1 LAVTFLVYSTAGGL
15 DFLDFDDS
23 DYVVHNPMVSQGLS
37 WEGWTWAWTT
47 FHVSNWHPLTWLSH
61 MLDCQL
67 FGLAPGG
74 HHLSN
79 LFFHLGNT
87 LLLFHLLRVLTG
99 QLWRPALV
107 AALFAVHPL
116 HVESVAW
123 VSERKDLLSTF
134 FGLLALEAY
143 AWYCR
148 QPGRWRYTLVALAFA
163 LSLLAKPMLVTLPFV
178 MLLLDYWPL
187 SRFSPGPVGDQS
199 RESRQRSGQIALQ
212 AHRPVP
218 ELVLEKVPLLLLSA
232 LSCLLTILAQR
243 SLALVSLDTIP
254 FEARVANALLSY
266 VRYLDKAA
274 WPLDLAI
281 YYSHTQPELT
291 SLPVILSALCV
302 LVVTG
307 LTVSWR
313 HSRPAL
319 LVGWLWYVGT
329 LVPVIGLVQ
338 VGGQSMADRYTYVPL
353 IGIFLALAWFVPD
366 CRRSGS
372 VGIVTA
378 GVLAV
383 VVSFLAVSTWFQLKF
398 WRNEASVWHHA
409 LEVTQNNAMAE
420 AHWGILL
427 LQNGEVEEAEQH
439 LKRAITLAA
448 NFGEAKIHLG
458 ILRLWQER
466 LDESEELMSR
476 ALEIHPTNPQYHH
489 WLGKLWLR
497 RGRLDTA
504 AAQFREA
511 VDRAPL
517 KAEYHCNL
525 GFTLDA
531 QGNHEAAAAAYA
543 RGMQL
548 DAAVAQRANQVAQL
562 LLKFRDPRLP
572 GFLSETLFLAQ
583 QAAAATQGQNVD
595 VLLTLAEAWQ
605 ANGRT
610 AEAVAEARRALAL
623 ARSTGPP
630 DLVRRIEEQLRKY
643 ESTPGRTP

>member
-1 LAVTFLVYSTAGGL
+1 
-15 DFLDFDDS
+15 
-23 DYVVHNPMVSQGLS
+23 
-37 WEGWTWAWTT
+37 
-47 FHVSNWHPLTWLSH
+47 
-61 MLDCQL
+61 
-67 FGLAPGG
+67 
-74 HHLSN
+74 
-79 LFFHLGNT
+79 
-87 LLLFHLLRVLTG
+87 
-99 QLWRPALV
+99 
-107 AALFAVHPL
+107 
-116 HVESVAW
+116 
-123 VSERKDLLSTF
+123 
-134 FGLLALEAY
+134 
-143 AWYCR
+143 
-148 QPGRWRYTLVALAFA
+148 
-163 LSLLAKPMLVTLPFV
+163 
-178 MLLLDYWPL
+178 
-187 SRFSPGPVGDQS
+187 
-199 RESRQRSGQIALQ
+199 
-212 AHRPVP
+212 
-218 ELVLEKVPLLLLSA
+218 
-232 LSCLLTILAQR
+232 
-243 SLALVSLDTIP
+243 
-254 FEARVANALLSY
+254 
-266 VRYLDKAA
+266 
-274 WPLDLAI
+274 
-281 YYSHTQPELT
+281 
-291 SLPVILSALCV
+291 
-302 LVVTG
+302 
-307 LTVSWR
+307 
-313 HSRPAL
+313 
-319 LVGWLWYVGT
+319 
-329 LVPVIGLVQ
+329 
-338 VGGQSMADRYTYVPL
+338 MADRYTYVPL